1 MNQAE
6 RQQLRE
12 GYAARAARDPIFR
25 WRYYRR
31 LRREQRR
38 NPSKHILLV
47 GAPPADDL
55 DQAIAGRPVLSPT
68 VGERELPDGRT
79 QRFVA
84 VLDFNP

>member
-12 GYAARAARDPIFR
+12 DYAARAARDPIFR

-31 LRREQRR
+31 LRREHRR

-55 DQAIAGRPVLSPT
+55 DQAIAGRPVIGLLAA
-68 VGERELPDGRT
+68 RDLPDGRV
-79 QRFVA
+79 QHCAA